1 MFNSIMEVAEY
12 INKDV
17 NIISCGVT
25 LDDNRYKINL
35 YTNWFG
41 CSETVP
47 DDDKLEERVRGL
59 LNRVG
64 MIVKL
69 NNYIAT
75 KNSLLNITFVYSDV
89 DFVTMENYNTVF
101 IHISPENIN
110 MLPLDDLEAEL
121 LADKLMDSLN
131 IVELLHCIDK
141 HKVLGKHRDV
151 YEVLNTGMNNLN
163 DVIASVKGKT
173 KGKLSTVILLII
185 RDLAIIAL
193 LRVNILIDI
202 REIDVNI
209 FDNKVL
215 SLDTGAVLNNNDIGI
230 VIADRVK
237 THISNSI

>member
-1 MFNSIMEVAEY
+1 
-12 INKDV
+12 
-17 NIISCGVT
+17 
-25 LDDNRYKINL
+25 
-35 YTNWFG
+35 
-41 CSETVP
+41 
-47 DDDKLEERVRGL
+47 
-59 LNRVG
+59 
-64 MIVKL
+64 
-69 NNYIAT
+69 
-75 KNSLLNITFVYSDV
+75 
-89 DFVTMENYNTVF
+89 
-101 IHISPENIN
+101 
-110 MLPLDDLEAEL
+110 
-121 LADKLMDSLN
+121 MDSLN